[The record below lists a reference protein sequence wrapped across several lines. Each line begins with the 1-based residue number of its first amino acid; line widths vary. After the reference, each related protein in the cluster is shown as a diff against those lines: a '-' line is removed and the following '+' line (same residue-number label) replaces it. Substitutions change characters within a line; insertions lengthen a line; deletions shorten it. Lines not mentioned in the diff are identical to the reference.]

1 MKKLLFVLVCAA
13 SLGFWMSCSN
23 ETQELDVTLHSGVDT
38 KEYSNAGTVAAKK
51 MTMVTH
57 KGAKVEYKDGKVA
70 NKPTDRDDYYISVVE
85 ELSADKKSVKYNEYW
100 FYNDWDSGTDI
111 AADKAYVSWESNV
124 SYNNDGASSG
134 KENVSNSKTYNFS
147 FGTHNDD
154 VDFWIE
160 LPIQKNGSVYQYT
173 GSYTSRQ
180 PDEYGSYREVKI
192 YYDNV
197 YGTAALE
204 VSGNLEGDFTIGTF
218 VKKLDSKYGEK
229 EEGEDY
235 GNGDKYQRLDE
246 RTVYEPIKE
255 DVYDDDGYPVY
266 DEYGRPATVVTG
278 YRAKKISANTSVYY
292 LKDVKFTKN

>member
-229 EEGEDY
+229 KEGENY
-235 GNGDKYQRLDE
+235 GYGVKYRRLDE
-246 RTVYEPIKE
+246 RTVYEPIE
-255 DVYDDDGYPVY
+255 DYKY
-266 DEYGRPATVVTG
+266 DEELGESVPVVIG
-278 YRAKKISANTSVYY
+278 YEAEKISADTSVYY

>member
-85 ELSADKKSVKYNEYW
+85 ELSADKKSVKHNEYW

-111 AADKAYVSWESNV
+111 AADKAFVSWSSNV
-124 SYNNDGASSG
+124 WYESDGASSG
-134 KENVSNSKTYNFS
+134 KENVSNTKEYKFS

-160 LPIQKNGSVYQYT
+160 LPIQKKWQCLSIILVLIKVGSR
-173 GSYTSRQ
+173 TSMEIITNTNFGMIMSMARLRLKCQ
-180 PDEYGSYREVKI
+180 EIWKATSQ
-192 YYDNV
+192 
-197 YGTAALE
+197 LE
-204 VSGNLEGDFTIGTF
+204 
-218 VKKLDSKYGEK
+218 
-229 EEGEDY
+229 
-235 GNGDKYQRLDE
+235 RL
-246 RTVYEPIKE
+246 
-255 DVYDDDGYPVY
+255 
-266 DEYGRPATVVTG
+266 
-278 YRAKKISANTSVYY
+278 
-292 LKDVKFTKN
+292 